1 MRVEPV
7 NQSASG
13 LQCRSRADDRRS
25 VSAVFQTAAPYL
37 VQSFTALLDLYRAV
51 LPVQHASLVSTVPA
65 LGMQFAND
73 CDWIA
78 AAIADRA
85 RAADDEVALTAAELR
100 ECALRVR
107 MQQMVRSTGS
117 KTPS

>member
-1 MRVEPV
+1 MRVGPISP
-7 NQSASG
+7 SAS
-13 LQCRSRADDRRS
+13 DDAVDECALTWRS
-25 VSAVFQTAAPYL
+25 VSAVFQTAAPHL

-78 AAIADRA
+78 AAIADRTA
-85 RAADDEVALTAAELR
+85 GGDEEAVAWTTAELR
-100 ECALRVR
+100 ACALRVR
-107 MQQMVRSTGS
+107 TQQMVRLRHR
-117 KTPS
+117 